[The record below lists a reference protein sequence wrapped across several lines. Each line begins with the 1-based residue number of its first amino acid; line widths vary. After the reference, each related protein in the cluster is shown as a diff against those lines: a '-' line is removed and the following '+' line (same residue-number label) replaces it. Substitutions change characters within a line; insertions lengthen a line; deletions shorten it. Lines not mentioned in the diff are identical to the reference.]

1 MAGRLPAVLAPSP
14 CVSTGVALHRD
25 KYMGLRLLRRNCI
38 RDAIEA
44 TPCVCVRMDLNV
56 APGLQKGD
64 DCQPREP
71 AWMRWQM
78 SFLASAWPRVF
89 YRIK

>member
-44 TPCVCVRMDLNV
+44 TPCVCARMGLDV
-56 APGLQKGD
+56 AH
-64 DCQPREP
+64 R
-71 AWMRWQM
+71 
-78 SFLASAWPRVF
+78 ASEGR
-89 YRIK
+89 